1 MRSAAA
7 LYVAAIN
14 AGSINAFSPASS
26 HVSGNHKIMAAFKA
40 RNTIMHATQQESSST
55 NPFQSFIGNLFPA
68 KTKEVEPEKPKI
80 PDFTCDSDYKLGVV
94 FVAIGAVILA
104 FSAAVEHGS
113 PSILG
118 GVAATLHALLGS
130 LFLVQAYRIRFVFDE
145 TSFELK
151 NVGSDDLTDSGENF
165 VVGGANRWTYDS
177 FVNYDFF
184 PSVEY
189 PILVYFKETQTP
201 QKMWNEGPGEF
212 DKVGGGQIHF
222 FPAIANVNQLKE
234 QFELRECAK
243 V

>member
-1 MRSAAA
+1 MKFAAA
-7 LYVAAIN
+7 LFVAMS
-14 AGSINAFSPASS
+14 AGPIHAFTPASS
-26 HVSGNHKIMAAFKA
+26 RASIRNHKMATFKS
-40 RNTIMHATQQESSST
+40 RNTIMYAEQQSSSL
-55 NPFQSFIGNLFPA
+55 NPFQSFIGNLFPTE
-68 KTKEVEPEKPKI
+68 TKEIPEKPKI
-80 PDFTCDSDYKLGVV
+80 PDFVCDSDYKLGVV
-94 FVAIGAVILA
+94 FVAIGAVILG

-151 NVGSDDLTDSGENF
+151 NVDSDSDELNDSGENF
-165 VVGGANRWTYDS
+165 VVGGANRWRYDS
-177 FVNYDFF
+177 FVNWEFF
-184 PSVEY
+184 PNIDY

-201 QKMWNEGPGEF
+201 EEMWNEGPGEF

-222 FPAIANVNQLKE
+222 FPAIANVQQLKE
-234 QFELRECAK
+234 QFELRECSK